1 MEIYYLAA
9 VIGPLLAAILDGINF
24 KSQDIALS
32 HRLEAFFTFLADYK
46 ADTPLNL
53 LEIVA
58 YHSSRSRLWAISL
71 LQTFWPTSF
80 GHISV
85 GKPFPLLTHSET
97 LRALYNKEKY
107 RRMSHAHFHQFL
119 PWFFSPEPSSIV
131 FEGSA
136 MHDCHLCTKQIIEFG
151 LLCPFC
157 MCAVHSNCYDA
168 PEGSYLSHYPT
179 ANDEGKQR
187 VAVHR
192 FSYVRTSNPGAE
204 PESLSHKQH
213 TFGLVNLF
221 TLTLCSVCRL
231 PLWGNLAQGLRCH
244 SCNQFVHAS
253 CLREDLVGDLPGC
266 HIEPDSDWITI
277 SWKDLR
283 KSFLSFYKE
292 IIFKEGILKKCTFEE
307 LSVYWSIL
315 WTQLQILKFGIA
327 SGSII
332 VARDRQSSVDVQGGV
347 NNFELHTLEKLYHD
361 RLFSPTER
369 LPMAPMLEN
378 LLKQAGYNT
387 RSIPLMYDW
396 PVLTYLTSVIKSPP
410 DQEEDMTN
418 EFLNVV
424 SVLREDE
431 LPIDLSQYPLTV
443 ASVAHLRDALGKNFS
458 LFQTPAACLLISHLR
473 HIGFFESTNLPH
485 GYFCNLGDPG
495 DKLCVFGLPLGLD
508 LSSDVETL
516 IAAIESCLEDLD
528 ISLNESGF
536 LLLVRNLWPSDMLSD
551 YALTR
556 LTRAVLTWIL
566 LEVSHFPPLYLFK
579 LNFKSG
585 RQSCSHT

>member
-1 MEIYYLAA
+1 M
-9 VIGPLLAAILDGINF
+9 
-24 KSQDIALS
+24 
-32 HRLEAFFTFLADYK
+32 
-46 ADTPLNL
+46 
-53 LEIVA
+53 
-58 YHSSRSRLWAISL
+58 
-71 LQTFWPTSF
+71 
-80 GHISV
+80 
-85 GKPFPLLTHSET
+85 
-97 LRALYNKEKY
+97 
-107 RRMSHAHFHQFL
+107 
-119 PWFFSPEPSSIV
+119 
-131 FEGSA
+131 
-136 MHDCHLCTKQIIEFG
+136 
-151 LLCPFC
+151 
-157 MCAVHSNCYDA
+157 
-168 PEGSYLSHYPT
+168 
-179 ANDEGKQR
+179 
-187 VAVHR
+187 
-192 FSYVRTSNPGAE
+192 
-204 PESLSHKQH
+204 
-213 TFGLVNLF
+213 
-221 TLTLCSVCRL
+221 
-231 PLWGNLAQGLRCH
+231 
-244 SCNQFVHAS
+244 
-253 CLREDLVGDLPGC
+253 
-266 HIEPDSDWITI
+266 
-277 SWKDLR
+277 
-283 KSFLSFYKE
+283 
-292 IIFKEGILKKCTFEE
+292 
-307 LSVYWSIL
+307 
-315 WTQLQILKFGIA
+315 
-327 SGSII
+327 
-332 VARDRQSSVDVQGGV
+332 ARDRQSSVDVQGGV

-378 LLKQAGYNT
+378 LLKQARHNT